1 LQDRYRVSVRR
12 SCAVLRRCRQT
23 HRFVSIPA
31 DQAPLRQRIKD
42 IVAALVRYGYRRIH
56 VLLRGERWKVNYKRV
71 RRFYREE
78 GLNLR
83 VKRPRRHVTAS
94 RRMERSAVSGDNQVW
109 SMIFV
114 SDALFNG
121 KKLRA
126 LTVVDA
132 SPGSV

>member
-1 LQDRYRVSVRR
+1 MGIGGFM
-12 SCAVLRRCRQT
+12 CFCE
-23 HRFVSIPA
+23 
-31 DQAPLRQRIKD
+31 
-42 IVAALVRYGYRRIH
+42 
-56 VLLRGERWKVNYKRV
+56 GERWKVNYKRV